1 MSAGNADRHRGATL
15 EIYIPKDIYYD
26 DKFTWIDS
34 WIPGRLRTDD
44 RILLRALR
52 VVFNIVKDIN
62 MAVTAGKLST
72 GRPIIMEVTVDG
84 DGKAA
89 IDYNNC

>member
-1 MSAGNADRHRGATL
+1 MLN
-15 EIYIPKDIYYD
+15 IYIPKDIYYD

-62 MAVTAGKLST
+62 MTVTAGGLGT
-72 GRPIIMEVTVDG
+72 GKPIIVKATVDG
-84 DGKAA
+84 DGRAT
-89 IDYNNC
+89 INYNNY